1 MPERLAIWSFAW
13 PVCGT
18 DYLHEGGRCWSA
30 GETLVL
36 TCLQGF
42 HDCQLQEQI
51 KLMQQHHNETE
62 ALTTMVLDQEVEVLQ
77 EAANAAVSQDIQH
90 FTTYSIPQI
99 QQLLS
104 AKETLTS
111 CWNVLPVD
119 KGPLPAMKKD

>member
-1 MPERLAIWSFAW
+1 MELGLVFCVAQFAFTGAATAG
-13 PVCGT
+13 PVVDRGT
-18 DYLHEGGRCWSA
+18 A
-30 GETLVL
+30 
-36 TCLQGF
+36 CLQGF
-42 HDCQLQEQI
+42 HDRQLQEQI

-62 ALTTMVLDQEVEVLQ
+62 ALTTMVLDQEVDVLQ

-90 FTTYSIPQI
+90 FKTYCIPQI

-119 KGPLPAMKKD
+119 ESPCQE